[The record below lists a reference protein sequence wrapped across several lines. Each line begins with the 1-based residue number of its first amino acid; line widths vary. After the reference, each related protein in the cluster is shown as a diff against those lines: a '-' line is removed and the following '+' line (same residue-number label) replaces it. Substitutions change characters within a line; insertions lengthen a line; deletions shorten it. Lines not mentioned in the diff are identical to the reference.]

1 MQRMIS
7 IWATSLRS
15 MLLLRMCPL
24 CTFSYWGCVA
34 CISQSRDTASRW
46 GNRPFDMAQ
55 DEDYRWLGALSN
67 QLLAQS
73 PEENGQMLTLF
84 DLRKLRYR
92 GLDMPVQWE

>member
-1 MQRMIS
+1 
-7 IWATSLRS
+7 
-15 MLLLRMCPL
+15 
-24 CTFSYWGCVA
+24 
-34 CISQSRDTASRW
+34 
-46 GNRPFDMAQ
+46 MAQ

-92 GLDMPVQWE
+92 GLDMPVQWEKVAYSFDLLVVEPRLTVADEIR